1 MKAHA
6 PATERNREPIAALLA
21 RLLSGRRTVLEIASG
36 TGQHAAFFASRLP
49 EVAWQPTDIDDDA
62 MASIAAWVE
71 EAGVANVRAPRQ
83 VDVLVDG
90 WWRAFAG
97 EGIDAV
103 VCINMIHIAP
113 WEACLGLM
121 RGARALLQE
130 DGVLFLY
137 GPFRFGGAFTAT
149 SNAAF
154 DISLRARDPRW
165 GVRDLDEVTAV
176 AATAGLR
183 RDEVVAMPANN
194 HSVVFRAVAQHGPV
208 DDEGDGIAR
217 HPR

>member
-6 PATERNREPIAALLA
+6 PATERNREPILELLA
-21 RLLSGRRTVLEIASG
+21 RLLVGPRRVLEIASG
-36 TGQHAAFFASRLP
+36 TGQHGAFFAARLP
-49 EVAWQPTDIDDDA
+49 QVTWQPSDIDDDA
-62 MASIAAWVE
+62 MQSISAWAV
-71 EAGVANVRAPRQ
+71 EAGAPNVGAPWK

-90 WWRAFAG
+90 WWHAFGDARF
-97 EGIDAV
+97 DAV

-113 WEACLGLM
+113 WEACLGLL
-121 RGARALLQE
+121 RGARALLADE
-130 DGVLFLY
+130 GLLFLY

-154 DISLRARDPRW
+154 DMSLRARDPRW

-176 AATAGLR
+176 AAAEGFR

-194 HSVVFRAVAQHGPV
+194 HSVVFRAAAAV
-208 DDEGDGIAR
+208 
-217 HPR
+217 PRG